1 MALIP
6 ATMATGLKTAT
17 LNQTSAA
24 AALTAFG
31 NALSVEIMKNGS
43 LGVVIT
49 LTPSGADNQ
58 AAALDQLQTEIYQ
71 GVILG
76 TYPNSAAPPPSLPY
90 APIPPL
96 VLTMGV
102 TSSRDAAFLDLATQ
116 ITTWI
121 NTFTGI

>member
-1 MALIP
+1 MPLIP
-6 ATMATGLKTAT
+6 AVMATGLKTAT

-24 AALTAFG
+24 AALTAMG
-31 NALSVEIMKNGS
+31 NALSIEIMKNGS

-58 AAALDQLQTEIYQ
+58 AAALVQLQTEIYQ

-76 TYPNSAAPPPSLPY
+76 QFPNTAPPPPFKPY

-96 VLTMGV
+96 VLTIGV
-102 TSSRDAAFLDLATQ
+102 TDNRDAAFLDLSTQ
-116 ITTWI
+116 ICLWI
-121 NTFTGI
+121 NAFTGI